1 MRNKVLPMLRW
12 SCLLVASQASA
23 HHSHA
28 NYRTTSYVQLE
39 GTVTEVL
46 WMNPHTWIYLEVTDE
61 NGESVI
67 WALEGASPTELR
79 ADGWQRD
86 DVKTGDHI
94 RVRCHQLFDGSNGC
108 LLGFVTPEGGVEKE
122 YD

>member
-1 MRNKVLPMLRW
+1 MQNKVLVLAALAALSVGGPL
-12 SCLLVASQASA
+12 SA

-28 NYRTTSYVQLE
+28 NYRTTSYVNLE

-46 WMNPHTWIYLEVTDE
+46 WMNPHTWIYLEVMDE
-61 NGESVI
+61 SGEPVI

-79 ADGWQRD
+79 SDGWERD
-86 DVKTGDHI
+86 DVQAGDHI
-94 RVRCHQLFDGSNGC
+94 KVRCHQLFDGSNGC
-108 LLGFVTPEGGVEKE
+108 LLGWVTPEGGVEKE

>member
-1 MRNKVLPMLRW
+1 MQNRALLLAVLGALGFAAPL
-12 SCLLVASQASA
+12 AA

-28 NYRTTSYVQLE
+28 NYRTTSYINLE
-39 GTVTEVL
+39 GTVTEVH
-46 WMNPHTWIYLEVTDE
+46 WMNPHTWIYLEVMDE
-61 NGESVI
+61 SGEPVI

-86 DVKTGDHI
+86 DVEVGDQI
-94 RVRCHQLFDGSNGC
+94 KVRCHQLFDGSNGC

>member
-1 MRNKVLPMLRW
+1 MQNRA
-12 SCLLVASQASA
+12 LLLAILSALFVVAPAAA

-28 NYRTTSYVQLE
+28 NYRTTSYINLE
-39 GTVTEVL
+39 GTVTEVH
-46 WMNPHTWIYLEVTDE
+46 WMNPHTWIYLEVMDAS
-61 NGESVI
+61 GEPII

-86 DVKTGDHI
+86 DVQVGDQI
-94 RVRCHQLFDGSNGC
+94 KVRCHQLFDGSNGC

>member
-1 MRNKVLPMLRW
+1 MQNRVL
-12 SCLLVASQASA
+12 LLAALGSVGLAAPLAA

-28 NYRTTSYVQLE
+28 NYRTTSYVNLE

-46 WMNPHTWIYLEVTDE
+46 WMNPHTWIYLEVAGDG
-61 NGESVI
+61 GEPVI

-86 DVKTGDHI
+86 DIQAGDHI
-94 RVRCHQLFDGSNGC
+94 KVRCHQLFDGSNGC

>member
-1 MRNKVLPMLRW
+1 MQNRA
-12 SCLLVASQASA
+12 LLLAALGALGFATPLAA

-28 NYRTTSYVQLE
+28 NYRTTSYINLE
-39 GTVTEVL
+39 GTVTEVH
-46 WMNPHTWIYLEVTDE
+46 WMNPHTWIYLEVMDE
-61 NGESVI
+61 SGEPVI

-86 DVKTGDHI
+86 DVEVGDQI
-94 RVRCHQLFDGSNGC
+94 KVRCHQLFDGSNGC